1 MIQNICLIN
10 VIRLLLSLLLLL
22 LISSSIYSL
31 FSGSIN
37 SIFLISYLKQ
47 KLSTF
52 IYKLHLRKLIIIIKI
67 CLFYTIIR
75 NVFHLIKLHKETNIL
90 YIKNEMSI
98 EFKYISIDLLTYL
111 FICLS
116 SSKFF
121 IHSLLIIVTNSIY
134 IYKMLFFVCVVQVNY

>member
-1 MIQNICLIN
+1 MKYN
-10 VIRLLLSLLLLL
+10 VKMN
-22 LISSSIYSL
+22 
-31 FSGSIN
+31 G
-37 SIFLISYLKQ
+37 
-47 KLSTF
+47 
-52 IYKLHLRKLIIIIKI
+52 IIIKI

-134 IYKMLFFVCVVQVNY
+134 IYKMLFFVCVCCPS